1 MAESSVSAPG
11 AVPGE
16 SPAQTKARLRRER
29 LAAKSGASRLQ
40 QITMLQGGPPKDI
53 SEVEKDVPV
62 KPATTPSQFTPSVSG
77 TATPDPDE
85 VDISQ
90 HHYAPASQPRLP
102 SPFAFDGNQSG
113 PFGPGQASDPS
124 QDPMMAMLQQMMG
137 VGAGG
142 MPGMPGMPGA
152 PGQTGAP
159 PGGMPPNLASMF
171 SAMQGG
177 GPSEPTPDQSSA
189 WVWRLVHSVLSLCFA
204 AYIVLKTPF
213 TGSKLSRDN
222 MPDDE
227 WATQSTPTENF
238 AHFFYIFATFQVV
251 LQSSRYFIEK
261 GQLQGSGILS
271 TIAGILPQP
280 YSSYVRTVGRY
291 SVIYSTVV
299 SDAMV
304 VVFVLGAASWW
315 RGAAVA

>member
-1 MAESSVSAPG
+1 MADAPASATG
-11 AVPGE
+11 AAPGE

-40 QITMLQGGPPKDI
+40 QISSLQGGPPKSLGEI
-53 SEVEKDVPV
+53 QKDVPV
-62 KPATTPSQFTPSVSG
+62 IPASTPSQLTPAVSG

-102 SPFAFDGNQSG
+102 SPFAFDGNQAG
-113 PFGPGQASDPS
+113 PFGPGPASDPS

-137 VGAGG
+137 AGAG
-142 MPGMPGMPGA
+142 GMPGMPGA
-152 PGQTGAP
+152 PGQGGAP
-159 PGGMPPNLASMF
+159 PGGLPPGLANMLSG
-171 SAMQGG
+171 MQGG
-177 GPSEPTPDQSSA
+177 GAPEPSPDQSSA
-189 WVWRLVHSVLSLCFA
+189 WLWRLVHSVFSLGLA
-204 AYIVLKTPF
+204 IYIVLQTPF
-213 TGSKLSRDN
+213 TGSKTSRDN
-222 MPDDE
+222 VPDDD
-227 WATQSTPTENF
+227 WTTQTTPADNF
-238 AHFFYIFATFQVV
+238 AHFFYLFATFEVV

-271 TIAGILPQP
+271 TVAGILPAP
-280 YSSYVRTVGRY
+280 YGGYVQTVGRY

-304 VVFVLGAASWW
+304 VVFVLGATSWW

>member
-1 MAESSVSAPG
+1 MADPLASTTG
-11 AVPGE
+11 AAPGE

-40 QITMLQGGPPKDI
+40 QITALQGGPPKDL
-53 SEVEKDVPV
+53 SEIQKDVPV
-62 KPATTPSQFTPSVSG
+62 KATSAPSQRTPAVSG

-90 HHYAPASQPRLP
+90 HHYAPASQPRFP
-102 SPFAFDGNQSG
+102 SPFAFEGNQAG
-113 PFGPGQASDPS
+113 PFSPGQASDAP

-137 VGAGG
+137 GEAG
-142 MPGMPGMPGA
+142 GMPGMPGA
-152 PGQTGAP
+152 PGEAGAP
-159 PGGMPPNLASMF
+159 PGGLPPGLANMF

-177 GPSEPTPDQSSA
+177 AAPEPSPDQSSA
-189 WVWRLVHSVLSLCFA
+189 WIWRLVHAVFSLGLA
-204 AYIVLKTPF
+204 IYIVLQTPF
-213 TGSKLSRDN
+213 TGSKSSRDN
-222 MPDDE
+222 VLDDD
-227 WATQSTPTENF
+227 WTTQSTPANNF
-238 AHFFYIFATFQVV
+238 AHFFYLFATFEVV

-271 TIAGILPQP
+271 TVAGILPAP
-280 YSSYVRTVGRY
+280 YGGYVKTIGRY

-304 VVFVLGAASWW
+304 VVFVLGATSWW